1 LIRTCVNRLLRFALE
16 FGSKRFPDVF
26 SGLSEW
32 ISKLYFPWKVD
43 VFPRAYRG
51 KFPFPVPG
59 NNQKGGGNLMSNIFS
74 TDFAGRNFSLKTNYV
89 AAQADGS
96 MLVYYGD
103 TVVLVTVVS
112 LKSVREGVDFLPL
125 TVDYQEKTF
134 AAGKIPGGFFKRE
147 GRNNEREVL
156 TSRIIDRAIRPLFPK
171 GYYSETQVVATVLSV
186 DKENDSDVAA
196 MIGASAALE
205 ISDVPFK
212 GPIAGVRIGRINGA
226 LVANASPEQM
236 QESEL
241 NLFLVG
247 RKVTSGKEGRPYD
260 VELVMMEGEAKEVAE
275 DVIVDAIKFGL
286 ESVRPVIDLQDQV
299 RAAIGKAKRS
309 VEEEAADEEL
319 IERVRA
325 EALPGLKE
333 GYSLPRKLERY
344 SKLGDVRAAVI
355 KTIGDGDAAISKKVA
370 AIIENIESR
379 ILRDMIIQEKKRID
393 GRSSTD
399 IRAISSEVGVLPRAH
414 GSALFNRGETQAL
427 AVLTLGTSSD
437 EQRMDYI
444 AGEERRSFL
453 LHYNFPPYSVG
464 EAKSLRSP
472 GRREI
477 GHGALAR
484 KALVPIL
491 PSPETFPYTIRI
503 VSEILSS
510 NGSSS
515 MATVCGGIMCLMDG
529 GVPVKDIVAGIA
541 MGLLKEGDEV
551 VILSDILGDEDHAG
565 DMDFKVCGTEK
576 GVTAMQMDIKIDG
589 LTEDILRKALAQAR
603 EGRMHIIG
611 KIRETMS
618 APRSD
623 ISLYAPRI
631 TTVKVKE
638 DQVRTVIGS
647 GGKNIRQIISE
658 TGVTIDVEDD
668 GTVTIASADAEAA
681 ARAVAMVKWLTEEAE
696 VGKIYR
702 GTVKKIVDFGAFVEI
717 LPGTEGLLHI
727 SQIAKERIA
736 KVTDV
741 LREGDE
747 VMVKVLEVDKSGK
760 IRLSRKEAL
769 GTEST

>member
-1 LIRTCVNRLLRFALE
+1 
-16 FGSKRFPDVF
+16 
-26 SGLSEW
+26 
-32 ISKLYFPWKVD
+32 
-43 VFPRAYRG
+43 
-51 KFPFPVPG
+51 
-59 NNQKGGGNLMSNIFS
+59 MSNTFS

-96 MLVYYGD
+96 ILVYYGD
-103 TVVLVTVVS
+103 TVVLVTAVS
-112 LKSVREGVDFLPL
+112 LKSAREGVDFLPL
-125 TVDYQEKTF
+125 TVDYQEMTF
-134 AAGKIPGGFFKRE
+134 AGGKIPGGFFKRE
-147 GRNNEREVL
+147 GRLNEREIL

-171 GYYSETQVVATVLSV
+171 GYFFETQLVATVLSV
-186 DKENDSDVAA
+186 DKENDPDVAA
-196 MIGASAALE
+196 MIAASAALE
-205 ISDVPFK
+205 ISDIPFK
-212 GPIAGVRIGRINGA
+212 GPIACVRLGRINGEF
-226 LVANASPEQM
+226 VCNATPAKM
-236 QESEL
+236 QESE
-241 NLFLVG
+241 FSIFMVG
-247 RKVTSGKEGRPYD
+247 RKVTPSKSGKPYD

-275 DVIVDAIKFGL
+275 NIIIDAIKFGL
-286 ESVRPVIDLQDQV
+286 EAIRPAIDLQDKMRAQV
-299 RAAIGKAKRS
+299 GRQKRPVIEAIP
-309 VEEEAADEEL
+309 DNEL
-319 IERVRA
+319 IARVSA
-325 EALPGLKE
+325 EAMSGLKE
-333 GYSLPRKLERY
+333 GYSLPKKLERY
-344 SKLGDVRAAVI
+344 SKLGSVREAII
-355 KTIGDGDAAISKKVA
+355 KNIGGDDANLRKKVA
-370 AIIENIESR
+370 AIIEEIEQR

-399 IRAISSEVGVLPRAH
+399 IRPISSEVGVLPRAH

-427 AVLTLGTSSD
+427 AALTLGTSSD
-437 EQRMDYI
+437 EQRMDYVV
-444 AGEERRSFL
+444 GEERRTFL

-484 KALVPIL
+484 KALVPVL
-491 PSPETFPYTIRI
+491 PSPEEFPYTIRI

-515 MATVCGGIMCLMDG
+515 MATVCGGILSLMDA

-541 MGLLKEGDEV
+541 MGLLKEGDNV

-576 GVTAMQMDIKIDG
+576 GITAMQMDIKIDG

-603 EGRMHIIG
+603 DGRIHIIG
-611 KIRETMS
+611 KIRETLA
-618 APRSD
+618 APRAD

-658 TGVTIDVEDD
+658 TGVTINVEDD
-668 GTVTIASADAEAA
+668 GTVTIASSDAEAA

-702 GTVKKIVDFGAFVEI
+702 GTVKKILDFGAFVEI
-717 LPGTEGLLHI
+717 LPGTDGLLHI
-727 SQIAKERIA
+727 SQIAKERVE

-741 LREGDE
+741 LHEGDE
-747 VMVKVLEVDKSGK
+747 VMVKVLEVDKQGK
-760 IRLSRKEAL
+760 IRLSRKDAL
-769 GTEST
+769 GAEVK

>member
-1 LIRTCVNRLLRFALE
+1 M
-16 FGSKRFPDVF
+16 D
-26 SGLSEW
+26 
-32 ISKLYFPWKVD
+32 
-43 VFPRAYRG
+43 
-51 KFPFPVPG
+51 
-59 NNQKGGGNLMSNIFS
+59 IFS
-74 TDFAGRNFSLKTNYV
+74 TEFAGRNISLKTNYV
-89 AAQADGS
+89 AAQTDGS
-96 MLVYYGD
+96 ILVYYGD

-112 LKSVREGVDFLPL
+112 LKTTREGVDFLPL
-125 TVDYQEKTF
+125 TVDYQEMTF

-147 GRNNEREVL
+147 GRPNEREIL
-156 TSRIIDRAIRPLFPK
+156 ISRIIDRSVRPLFPK
-171 GYYSETQVVATVLSV
+171 GYYSETQMVATVLSI
-186 DKENDSDVAA
+186 DKENDPDIAA
-196 MIGASAALE
+196 LLGASAALE
-205 ISDVPFK
+205 ISNVPFK
-212 GPIAGVRIGRINGA
+212 GPIAGVRVGKINGEF
-226 LVANASPEQM
+226 VCNASGDKM

-247 RKVTSGKEGRPYD
+247 RKVTPGKSGREYD

-286 ESVRPVIDLQDQV
+286 EAIRPVIDLQDKV
-299 RAAIGKAKRS
+299 REKIGKEKRP
-309 VEEEAADEEL
+309 VEKVEVDEEL
-319 IERVRA
+319 TAKVSA
-325 EALPGLKE
+325 AALAGLKE
-333 GYSLPRKLERY
+333 GYDMPRKLERY
-344 SKLGDVRAAVI
+344 GKLDEVRARVI
-355 KTIGDGDAAISKKVA
+355 KEIGGDDAVLCKKTA
-370 AIIENIESR
+370 GIIEGLERR
-379 ILRDMIIQEKKRID
+379 ILRDMIIHDKKRID

-399 IRAISSEVGVLPRAH
+399 IRPISSEVGVLPRAH

-427 AVLTLGTSSD
+427 VALTLGTSSD

-444 AGEERRSFL
+444 GGEEVRSFI

-491 PSPETFPYTIRI
+491 PPADAFPYTIRI

-515 MATVCGGIMCLMDG
+515 MATVCGGILSLMDA
-529 GVPVKDIVAGIA
+529 GVPVKDVVAGIA
-541 MGLLKEGDEV
+541 MGLLKEGDDV
-551 VILSDILGDEDHAG
+551 VILSDILGDEDHTG
-565 DMDFKVCGTEK
+565 DMDFKVCGTVK

-603 EGRMHIIG
+603 EGRVFIIG
-611 KIRETMS
+611 KLRETLA
-618 APRSD
+618 APKPD
-623 ISLYAPRI
+623 ISVYAPRI

-668 GTVTIASADAEAA
+668 GTVTIASSDAEAA

-727 SQIAKERIA
+727 SQIAKERIN

-741 LREGDE
+741 LKEGDE
-747 VMVKVLEVDKSGK
+747 VMVKVLEVDKQGK

-769 GTEST
+769 AAGAQ

>member
-1 LIRTCVNRLLRFALE
+1 
-16 FGSKRFPDVF
+16 
-26 SGLSEW
+26 
-32 ISKLYFPWKVD
+32 
-43 VFPRAYRG
+43 
-51 KFPFPVPG
+51 
-59 NNQKGGGNLMSNIFS
+59 MSNIFS
-74 TDFAGRNFSLKTNYV
+74 ADFAGRNISLKANYV
-89 AAQADGS
+89 AAQADGAI
-96 MLVYYGD
+96 LVYYGD

-112 LKSVREGVDFLPL
+112 LKSTREGVDFLPL
-125 TVDYQEKTF
+125 TVDYQEMTF

-147 GRNNEREVL
+147 GRPNEREIL

-171 GYYSETQVVATVLSV
+171 GYFSETQLVATLLSV
-186 DKENDSDVAA
+186 DKENDADVAS
-196 MIGASAALE
+196 MIGASATLG
-205 ISDVPFK
+205 ISDIPFK
-212 GPIAGVRIGRINGA
+212 GPIAGVRVGRINGEF
-226 LVANASPEQM
+226 VCNASAEKM
-236 QESEL
+236 KESEMS
-241 NLFLVG
+241 LFLVG
-247 RKVTSGKEGRPYD
+247 RKVTSGKSGRPYD
-260 VELVMMEGEAKEVAE
+260 VELVMMEGEGKEVPE
-275 DVIVDAIKFGL
+275 DIIVDAIKFGL
-286 ESVRPVIDLQDQV
+286 ESVRPVIDLQDQIQ
-299 RAAIGKAKRS
+299 AAIGKAKRP
-309 VEEEAADEEL
+309 VEEPVPDEEL
-319 IERVRA
+319 VARVRK
-325 EALPGLKE
+325 EAITGLKD
-333 GYSLPRKLERY
+333 GYSMPRKLERY
-344 SKLGDVRAAVI
+344 SKLGEVREAVI
-355 KTIGDGDAAISKKVA
+355 KSIGGEDAVLCKKVA
-370 AIIENIESR
+370 AIIEHIESR
-379 ILRDMIIQEKKRID
+379 ILRDMIIQGKKRID
-393 GRSSTD
+393 GRTSTD
-399 IRAISSEVGVLPRAH
+399 IRPISSEVGVLPRAH

-427 AVLTLGTSSD
+427 AAMTLGTSAD
-437 EQRMDYI
+437 EQRMDYVG
-444 AGEERRSFL
+444 GEEIRTFM
-453 LHYNFPPYSVG
+453 LHYNFPPFSVG
-464 EAKSLRSP
+464 EAKMLRSP

-484 KALVPIL
+484 KALVPVL
-491 PSPETFPYTIRI
+491 PSPEAFPYTIRI

-515 MATVCGGIMCLMDG
+515 MATVCGGILCLMDG

-541 MGLLKEGDEV
+541 MGLLKEGNEV

-611 KIRETMS
+611 KIRETMA
-618 APRSD
+618 APRPD

-638 DQVRTVIGS
+638 DQVRNVIGS

-681 ARAVAMVKWLTEEAE
+681 ARAVSMVRWLTEEAE

-741 LREGDE
+741 LQEGDE
-747 VMVKVLEVDKSGK
+747 VMVKVLEIDKSGK
-760 IRLSRKEAL
+760 MRLSRKEAL
-769 GTEST
+769 GAEVK

>member
-1 LIRTCVNRLLRFALE
+1 MSN
-16 FGSKRFPDVF
+16 VF
-26 SGLSEW
+26 S
-32 ISKLYFPWKVD
+32 
-43 VFPRAYRG
+43 A
-51 KFPFPVPG
+51 
-59 NNQKGGGNLMSNIFS
+59 
-74 TDFAGRNFSLKTNYV
+74 DFAGRPINIKTNYV
-89 AAQADGS
+89 AAQADGAT
-96 MLVYYGD
+96 LVYYGD
-103 TVVLVTVVS
+103 TVVLLTAVS
-112 LKSVREGVDFLPL
+112 LKTTREGVDFLPL
-125 TVDYQEKTF
+125 TVDYQEMTF
-134 AAGKIPGGFFKRE
+134 AAGKFPGGFFKRE
-147 GRNNEREVL
+147 GRPNEKEIL
-156 TSRIIDRAIRPLFPK
+156 TSRIIDRSLRPLFPK
-171 GYYSETQVVATVLSV
+171 GYYSETQLVATVLSV
-186 DKENDSDVAA
+186 DKENDPDVAA
-196 MIGASAALE
+196 LLGASAALE
-205 ISDVPFK
+205 ISDIPFK
-212 GPIAGVRIGRINGA
+212 GPIAGVRVGRINGEFA
-226 LVANASPEQM
+226 ANASPEAMAQ
-236 QESEL
+236 SEL
-241 NLFLVG
+241 KLFLVG
-247 RKVTSGKEGRPYD
+247 RKVTPGRDGRPYD

-275 DVIVDAIKFGL
+275 DIIVDAIKFGL
-286 ESVRPVIDLQDQV
+286 EAIRPVIDLQDQM
-299 RAAIGKAKRS
+299 RQAIGKPKRQAQEI
-309 VEEEAADEEL
+309 VEDEDL
-319 IERVRA
+319 VARVRA
-325 EALPGLKE
+325 EALPGLTE
-333 GYSLPRKLERY
+333 GYALPRKLERY
-344 SKLGDVRAAVI
+344 SKLGDVRNAVI
-355 KTIGDGDAAISKKVA
+355 KTISEGDAALAKKVA
-370 AIIENIESR
+370 GIIEHLESR
-379 ILRDMIIQEKKRID
+379 ILRDMIIKEKRRID

-399 IRAISSEVGVLPRAH
+399 IRPISSEVGVLPRAH

-427 AVLTLGTSSD
+427 TALTLGTSSD
-437 EQRMDYI
+437 EQRMDYVG
-444 AGEERRSFL
+444 GEELRTFL

-464 EAKSLRSP
+464 EAKMLRSP

-484 KALVPIL
+484 KALVPVL
-491 PSPETFPYTIRI
+491 PSAEEFPYTIRI

-515 MATVCGGIMCLMDG
+515 MATVCGGILCLMDG

-541 MGLLKEGDEV
+541 MGLLKEGDDV

-603 EGRMHIIG
+603 NGRIHIIG
-611 KIRETMS
+611 KIRETMT

-631 TTVKVKE
+631 TTVKVKA

-668 GTVTIASADAEAA
+668 GTVTIASADAEAS

-696 VGKIYR
+696 IGKIYQ

-741 LREGDE
+741 LQEGDE
-747 VMVKVLEVDKSGK
+747 VTVKVLEIDKSGK

-769 GTEST
+769 GAEVK